1 MYSYQGAPVH
11 NPGYFDVPICNQYS
25 NKNIRDP
32 NQNLTEYQLNTKVN
46 LTITKKKRSAIFL
59 VNL

>member
-46 LTITKKKRSAIFL
+46 LT
-59 VNL
+59 